1 MSKDAWKDTGWCGE
15 CRRQPYC
22 KTQCRACKAR
32 LARLRD
38 VLREYLRKKREQAEP
53 TQAKEDG
60 GE

>member
-1 MSKDAWKDTGWCGE
+1 MSKDAWKDTGWCEE

-22 KTQCRACKAR
+22 KTQCRACKMR
-32 LARLRD
+32 LTRLRN
-38 VLREYLRKKREQAEP
+38 VLKEYLRKKHEKAEQ